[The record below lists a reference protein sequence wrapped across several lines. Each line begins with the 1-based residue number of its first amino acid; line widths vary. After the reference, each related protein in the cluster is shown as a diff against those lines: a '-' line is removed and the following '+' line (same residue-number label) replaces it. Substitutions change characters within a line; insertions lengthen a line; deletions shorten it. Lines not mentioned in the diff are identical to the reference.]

1 MKASSSDTAQPGGFV
16 TCCSGLLAASGATVG
31 SHAVSQLCSALAPRW
46 HGSSIQSQNLV
57 QHAGGRC
64 WGQWAGRG
72 AAAGCGA
79 TGSSDFS
86 FKAAVRR
93 RLSLQSWWQPVAC
106 GASRARGKRW
116 EAFCSISS
124 KPSFI
129 WEALKTFFA
138 LRCLIFS
145 LRTGLNWI

>member
-1 MKASSSDTAQPGGFV
+1 MRASSSDTAQPGGFV

-72 AAAGCGA
+72 AAGGCGA
-79 TGSSDFS
+79 TGSSVFS
-86 FKAAVRR
+86 FKACGVWGEQGVGEAV
-93 RLSLQSWWQPVAC
+93 
-106 GASRARGKRW
+106 G
-116 EAFCSISS
+116 SIL
-124 KPSFI
+124 FHI
-129 WEALKTFFA
+129 CKTQLHLGSAKNIFFA